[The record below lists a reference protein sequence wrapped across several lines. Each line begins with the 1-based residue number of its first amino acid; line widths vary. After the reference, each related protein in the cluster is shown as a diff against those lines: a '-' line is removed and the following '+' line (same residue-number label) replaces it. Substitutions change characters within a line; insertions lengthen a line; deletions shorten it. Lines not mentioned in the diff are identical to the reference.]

1 MQAEIQ
7 HYLAIY
13 GYAALLPL
21 AIIEGPA
28 VTVFA
33 AFLAAQG
40 VFDVVGVYAI
50 VVLGDLVGDVLH
62 YAVGRW
68 AAARWAAKPR
78 AAKPMAADLAA
89 GGWGAAGRRAI
100 GRWATQP
107 KSGRADRWMASV
119 RQRVEVLAP
128 RIRTRAGAMLLFG
141 KLTHSAGFA
150 VLLAAGAAHVKLRR
164 FMAFNLLGTL
174 PKSLVLVLLGYW
186 FGKLY
191 GSLQGDLRIAGVL
204 AFLLAGSGLLLAA
217 RYMLNAPDEREA

>member
-7 HYLAIY
+7 HYLAVY

>member
-7 HYLAIY
+7 HYLAVY

-40 VFDVVGVYAI
+40 VFEVVGVYAI

-78 AAKPMAADLAA
+78 AAKPMAADLVAS
-89 GGWGAAGRRAI
+89 GWGAAGRRAT
-100 GRWATQP
+100 GRWPTQP
-107 KSGRADRWMASV
+107 KSGRTSRWMASV

>member
-7 HYLAIY
+7 HYLAVY

-78 AAKPMAADLAA
+78 AAKPMAADLVAS
-89 GGWGAAGRRAI
+89 GWGAAGRRAT
-100 GRWATQP
+100 GRWPTQP
-107 KSGRADRWMASV
+107 KSGRTSRWMASV

>member
-7 HYLAIY
+7 HYLAVY

-50 VVLGDLVGDVLH
+50 VVLGDLIGDVLH

-78 AAKPMAADLAA
+78 AAKPMAADLVAS
-89 GGWGAAGRRAI
+89 GWGAAGRRAT
-100 GRWATQP
+100 GRWPTQP
-107 KSGRADRWMASV
+107 KSGRTSRWMASV

-164 FMAFNLLGTL
+164 FLAFNLLGTL
-174 PKSLVLVLLGYW
+174 PKSLLLVLLGYW

>member
-40 VFDVVGVYAI
+40 VFEVVGVYAI

-78 AAKPMAADLAA
+78 AAKPMAADLVAS
-89 GGWGAAGRRAI
+89 GWGAAGRRAT
-100 GRWATQP
+100 GRWPTQP
-107 KSGRADRWMASV
+107 KSGRTSRWMASV

-141 KLTHSAGFA
+141 KWTHSAGFA

>member
-78 AAKPMAADLAA
+78 AAKPMVADLVAS
-89 GGWGAAGRRAI
+89 GWGAAGRRAT
-100 GRWATQP
+100 GRWPTQP
-107 KSGRADRWMASV
+107 KSGRTSRWMASV

-141 KLTHSAGFA
+141 KWTHSAGFA

>member
-50 VVLGDLVGDVLH
+50 VVLGDLIGDVLH

-89 GGWGAAGRRAI
+89 GGWGAAVRRAI

-107 KSGRADRWMASV
+107 KSGRANRWMASV

>member
-7 HYLAIY
+7 HYVAVY

-21 AIIEGPA
+21 AVIEGPA

-40 VFDVVGVYAI
+40 VFDVFGVYAI
-50 VVLGDLVGDVLH
+50 VVLGDLIGDVLY
-62 YAVGRW
+62 YAVGRG
-68 AAARWAAKPR
+68 AAARWAAKRRLTERR
-78 AAKPMAADLAA
+78 AAEP
-89 GGWGAAGRRAI
+89 GAAGPGTTVRRGTRPEANR
-100 GRWATQP
+100 GSRWAA
-107 KSGRADRWMASV
+107 RV

-150 VLLAAGAAHVKLRR
+150 VLLAAGAAHVELRR
-164 FMAFNLLGTL
+164 FLAFNLLGTL

-191 GSLQGDLRIAGVL
+191 GSLQSDLRIAGVL
-204 AFLLAGSGLLLAA
+204 TFLVVGSALLLVA
-217 RYMLNAPDEREA
+217 RRMLSAPDERGA

>member
-7 HYLAIY
+7 QYLAIY
-13 GYAALLPL
+13 GYSALLPL

-62 YAVGRW
+62 YAIGRW
-68 AAARWAAKPR
+68 AAARWAANRR
-78 AAKPMAADLAA
+78 AADRAASE
-89 GGWGAAGRRAI
+89 WGAAERQAT
-100 GRWATQP
+100 GRWPTQP
-107 KSGRADRWMASV
+107 QSTRASRWMARV

-150 VLLAAGAAHVKLRR
+150 VLLAAGAAHVELPR
-164 FMAFNLLGTL
+164 FLAFNLLGTL

-191 GSLQGDLRIAGVL
+191 ASLQGDLRIAGVL
-204 AFLLAGSGLLLAA
+204 GFLLAGSALLLAA
-217 RYMLNAPDEREA
+217 RRLLNAPDGRGA

>member
-40 VFDVVGVYAI
+40 VFEVVGVYAI

>member
-40 VFDVVGVYAI
+40 VFEVVGVYAI

-78 AAKPMAADLAA
+78 AAKPMAADLVAS
-89 GGWGAAGRRAI
+89 GWGAAGRRAT
-100 GRWATQP
+100 GRWPTQP
-107 KSGRADRWMASV
+107 KSGRTSRWMASV

-174 PKSLVLVLLGYW
+174 PKSLLLVLLGYW

>member
-40 VFDVVGVYAI
+40 VFEVVGVYAI

-78 AAKPMAADLAA
+78 AAKPMAADLVAS
-89 GGWGAAGRRAI
+89 GWGAAGRRAT
-100 GRWATQP
+100 GRWPTQP
-107 KSGRADRWMASV
+107 KSGRTSRWMASV

-164 FMAFNLLGTL
+164 FLAFNLLGTL
-174 PKSLVLVLLGYW
+174 PKSLLLVLLGYW

>member
-78 AAKPMAADLAA
+78 AAKPMAADLVAS
-89 GGWGAAGRRAI
+89 GWGAAGRRAT
-100 GRWATQP
+100 GRWPTQP
-107 KSGRADRWMASV
+107 KSGRTSRWMASV

-164 FMAFNLLGTL
+164 FLAFNLLGTL
-174 PKSLVLVLLGYW
+174 PKSLLLVLLGYW